1 VVGARDGDFAGLDRL
16 AEAVENLGLALHL
29 RPWRCAVVS
38 ERFVFSTET
47 SARCPYTFTVVCYN
61 PRRSVGS
68 NVG

>member
-1 VVGARDGDFAGLDRL
+1 MPARDFAGLDRL

-29 RPWRCAVVS
+29 RPGRCADIC

-47 SARCPYTFTVVCYN
+47 PIRHPYSFAVVCYN